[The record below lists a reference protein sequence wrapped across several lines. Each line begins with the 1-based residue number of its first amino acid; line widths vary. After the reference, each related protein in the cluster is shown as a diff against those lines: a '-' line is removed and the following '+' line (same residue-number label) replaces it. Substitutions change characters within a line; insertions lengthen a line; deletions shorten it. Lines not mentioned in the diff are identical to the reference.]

1 MIGTFF
7 IIIFSL
13 GPWFLRSSKTLEISG
28 IHECSLCANEVSLDG
43 PLDSFRLGAGYQ
55 RNQPCDQRVRT
66 LSLITLRGKGKGLE
80 IELLINYTYMMKVL
94 QTNP

>member
-28 IHECSLCANEVSLDG
+28 IHECFLCANEVSLDG
-43 PLDSFRLGAGYQ
+43 TLDGFKLGAGYQ
-55 RNQPCDQRVRT
+55 KNQPCDQRVRT

-94 QTNP
+94 